1 MKALVTGF
9 DPFGGDEVN
18 PVLARGRQAEEAD
31 RRHRRSHCRAADVLC
46 EVGRRAAGGDRQGP
60 ARHRALRRPGRRPQ
74 RALPGA
80 RRHQRPGRPHPRQRR
95 QAADRQAGREGRP
108 GRLFRHPADQGLRG
122 SDAQGGVAGGGVEHG
137 RHLRLQPH
145 PLFADGH
152 RPGPS
157 RGLPRRLPA
166 HPLRAR
172 AGRPRRRR
180 AVDGA
185 GRHRARHRDHPG
197 GECATSTSTVGGSG
211 QIHPTVEG
219 ASSSSEVRPAC
230 R

>member
-18 PVLARGRQAEEAD
+18 PSSLAVGKLKKRIGGIAVHTAKLPTSYAQSAGVL
-31 RRHRRSHCRAADVLC
+31 RAAIDKVRPDIVLC
-46 EVGRRAAGGDRQGP
+46 VGQAGGRSELCLERVGINVQDARIRDNDGKQPIDKPVVKDGP
-60 ARHRALRRPGRRPQ
+60 AA
-74 RALPGA
+74 
-80 RRHQRPGRPHPRQRR
+80 
-95 QAADRQAGREGRP
+95 
-108 GRLFRHPADQGLRG
+108 LFRHPADQGLRG
-122 SDAQGGVAGGGVEHG
+122 GDAQGGPAGGGVEHR

-157 RGLPRRLPA
+157 RRLPRRLPA

-172 AGRPRRRR
+172 AGRPRRRC

-185 GRHRARHRDHPG
+185 RRHRARHRDHP
-197 GECATSTSTVGGSG
+197 ARSSAPAAPTDIHTSKGTVS
-211 QIHPTVEG
+211 
-219 ASSSSEVRPAC
+219 
-230 R
+230 